1 MEVRPLNICV
11 ELNDD
16 FSISLEKL
24 RSSIDL
30 KPHEPL
36 IIEILDKTKIQITRN
51 PEKTDSFIKSLNNPI
66 HLGRAVSLD
75 ELKLLEDE
83 QWSNNAIDD

>member
-1 MEVRPLNICV
+1 MEVRSLNICV

-36 IIEILDKTKIQITRN
+36 IIEILDNTKIQITRI
-51 PEKTDSFIKSLNNPI
+51 PENNYPFMQSLNNPL

-75 ELKLLEDE
+75 ELKRLEDE
-83 QWSNNAIDD
+83 NWSNRAIDD